1 MSQSSW
7 VIFLEFLLQAS
18 GPLHL
23 YILSS
28 TRTSNSSSG
37 SPKFSYPLNKE
48 RERER
53 VETQRITGHLL
64 KARFL
69 SDIHCFCPHFIVQ
82 TSVVSHLDKSTGN
95 CHLAID
101 PERVDSLD
109 ENLPRLCS
117 NYLFPKTWYFLKTRK
132 KINNRIC

>member
-48 RERER
+48 RER

-82 TSVVSHLDKSTGN
+82 TSVVSHLDKSTGK

-101 PERVDSLD
+101 PERADSLD